1 MDIYLTTSKT
11 GKLADKR
18 IRIFREENP
27 RPLDDAMDLVFTQ
40 EEIDNPKDTTFTIY
54 GYNESVT
61 FKTDEE
67 RLRDFFDDDPAAWT
81 EEALKKVASEEK
93 ALWESYFRG
102 EVYGIALERWNAGER
117 EWTLIDHVL
126 YGCYSVQ
133 DAIDNV
139 KDILHQHASESIVVT
154 CEEDCKDDFTV
165 KEG

>member
-27 RPLDDAMDLVFTQ
+27 RPLDDAMDLVFTR

-61 FKTDEE
+61 FKTNDE
-67 RLRDFFDDDPAAWT
+67 RLGDYFNSDPASWT
-81 EEALKKVASEEK
+81 EEAIEKIASEEK
-93 ALWESYFRG
+93 VLWEAYFKG
-102 EVYGIALERWNAGER
+102 EVFGIAVERWNVAER
-117 EWTLIDHVL
+117 EWTPIDITL
-126 YGCYSVQ
+126 YGCYSTE
-133 DAIDNV
+133 DAIANA
-139 KDILHQHASESIVVT
+139 KDFLHQHASESIVVT